1 MRKRA
6 KVAITI
12 AAPVLAAAERER
24 KRTGE
29 SRSAVFERALL
40 EYFAERTRVEA
51 VRRYSNGYQHAPERA
66 QEIRVSTAMAL
77 SSLGSERWD
86 AEG

>member
-29 SRSAVFERALL
+29 SRSAVFERALT
-40 EYFAERTRVEA
+40 EYFQARTRVEA
-51 VRRYSNGYQHAPERA
+51 MRRYSEGYQDAPEGA
-66 QEIRVSTAMAL
+66 AEIRASTAMAL
-77 SSLGSERWD
+77 SGLGSERWD
-86 AEG
+86 AER